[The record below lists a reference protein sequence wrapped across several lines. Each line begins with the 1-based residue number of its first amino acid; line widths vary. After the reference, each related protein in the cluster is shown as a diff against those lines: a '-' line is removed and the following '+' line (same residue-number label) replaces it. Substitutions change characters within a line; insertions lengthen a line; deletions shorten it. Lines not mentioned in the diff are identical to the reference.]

1 MALLN
6 LAEFFTVFGYFFAPI
21 LVLGLF
27 CFGGIILSNRMGG
40 KNKLITFLVRVI
52 VIGAA
57 VVAFFYYFYWLIGVI
72 AG

>member
-1 MALLN
+1 MVILS

-40 KNKLITFLVRVI
+40 KNKLLVFFVRVI
-52 VIGAA
+52 IIGAA
-57 VVAFFYYFYWLIGVI
+57 VVAFFYYFYWLLGAI